1 MDDMEHAAPCSAHNV
16 HSNALLRHA
25 QEMIDK
31 GERLQASEKI
41 WGAVAHKM
49 RGLARKRGWV
59 WTTHK
64 GYDRYAQYLRRQTGN
79 QDIATLTR
87 SLEQF
92 HNNFYDDHMD
102 DDALPDGLREAKR
115 LIRLLE
121 EADESLGDNPPDPP
135 GIRRLKRARPARP
148 SVEPPREG

>member
-1 MDDMEHAAPCSAHNV
+1 MEEMEHAAPRSAHNV

-59 WTTHK
+59 WTTQ

-135 GIRRLKRARPARP
+135 DIRRLKRARPARP
-148 SVEPPREG
+148 SVEPPRKG